1 VWHQKKKEEAEID
14 TLPCRYCVRG
24 HISDPFLFGFLLLL
38 PQDVMSAFG
47 SRGRTWPPYLN
58 IFDETTDDQTLVT
71 TILVASGEKSQTVA

>member
-1 VWHQKKKEEAEID
+1 
-14 TLPCRYCVRG
+14 
-24 HISDPFLFGFLLLL
+24 
-38 PQDVMSAFG
+38 MSAFG

>member
-38 PQDVMSAFG
+38 PPRCHVSLWKQGAD
-47 SRGRTWPPYLN
+47 
-58 IFDETTDDQTLVT
+58 
-71 TILVASGEKSQTVA
+71 VASIFEYF